1 MLTFLVKN
9 GKMKLCG
16 ESLFW
21 EYAKNFKSNLVLVVV
36 LVLESK
42 RSLLCH
48 TLNLASSE
56 FSYAIFSVQNCLSC
70 IPYNFLAWV
79 RCEFISIDRGS
90 WLLGLSFVLYL
101 KTVFLS
107 ITFHKLSLSIWISV
121 KIKTL
126 NQYIRMPHT
135 HVNPELSDLSRTTVK
150 LLSTTHQNND
160 EWNNRK
166 L

>member
-16 ESLFW
+16 ESRFW

-42 RSLLCH
+42 GLSCV

>member
-1 MLTFLVKN
+1 M
-9 GKMKLCG
+9 
-16 ESLFW
+16 
-21 EYAKNFKSNLVLVVV
+21 A
-36 LVLESK
+36 
-42 RSLLCH
+42 
-48 TLNLASSE
+48 
-56 FSYAIFSVQNCLSC
+56 
-70 IPYNFLAWV
+70 
-79 RCEFISIDRGS
+79 
-90 WLLGLSFVLYL
+90 LGLSFVLYP

-126 NQYIRMPHT
+126 NQYIRMLHT